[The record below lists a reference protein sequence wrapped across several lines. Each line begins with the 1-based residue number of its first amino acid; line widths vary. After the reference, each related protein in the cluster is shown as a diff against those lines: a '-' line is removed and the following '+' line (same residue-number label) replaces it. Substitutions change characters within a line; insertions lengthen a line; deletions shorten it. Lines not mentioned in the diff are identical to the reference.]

1 MTDKGKKQETRSK
14 SCLYLL
20 PERVSAK
27 QLAEALLSSE
37 GASYISSR
45 NIEIWTDFNCL
56 ELTLKSGILTLE
68 ELSAE
73 EMGEADEPLL
83 KKLGMVQIY
92 ACDYEESAEGEI
104 RQVMSA
110 LKTAFGGI
118 LASDTE
124 DFTPFLEVEE
134 L

>member
-1 MTDKGKKQETRSK
+1 MADKGKKQENRSK

-27 QLAEALLSSE
+27 QLAEVLPSAE
-37 GASYISSR
+37 GVNYITSR
-45 NIEIWTDFNCL
+45 DIEIWTDFNCL

-68 ELSAE
+68 ELSTE
-73 EMGEADEPLL
+73 ELGEADEPLL

-92 ACDYEESAEGEI
+92 ACDYEESAREEV
-104 RQVMSA
+104 RQIMSV

>member
-1 MTDKGKKQETRSK
+1 MADKGKKQENRSK

-20 PERVSAK
+20 PELVSAK
-27 QLAEALLSSE
+27 QLAEVLLSAE
-37 GASYISSR
+37 GVNYITSR
-45 NIEIWTDFNCL
+45 DIEIWTDFNCL

-73 EMGEADEPLL
+73 EMSKDDTSLL

-92 ACDYEESAEGEI
+92 ACDYEESTGEDV
-104 RQVMSA
+104 RRVMSV
-110 LKTAFGGI
+110 LKADFGGI

-124 DFTPFLEVEE
+124 DFTPFLEAEE

>member
-1 MTDKGKKQETRSK
+1 MADKGKKEEKRSK

-27 QLAEALLSSE
+27 QLAEVLPSSE
-37 GASYISSR
+37 GTNYITGR
-45 NIEIWTDFNCL
+45 DIEIWTDFNCL
-56 ELTLKSGILTLE
+56 ELTLKNGILMLE
-68 ELSAE
+68 ELSPE
-73 EMGEADEPLL
+73 EMGEDDASLL

-92 ACDYEESAEGEI
+92 ACDYEESAGGEV
-104 RQVMSA
+104 RQVMST

-118 LASDTE
+118 LASDTD
-124 DFTPFLEVEE
+124 DFTPFLEAEE

>member
-1 MTDKGKKQETRSK
+1 MADKGKKQENQSK
-14 SCLYLL
+14 SFLYLL
-20 PERVSAK
+20 PERMSAK
-27 QLAEALLSSE
+27 QLSEVLPSSE
-37 GASYISSR
+37 GINYITGR
-45 NIEIWTDFNCL
+45 DIEIWTDFNCL

-73 EMGEADEPLL
+73 EMGEDDASLL

-92 ACDYEESAEGEI
+92 ACDYEGSAGGEV
-104 RQVMSA
+104 RLVMSA

-118 LASDTE
+118 LASDTD
-124 DFTPFLEVEE
+124 DFTPFLEAEE

>member
-1 MTDKGKKQETRSK
+1 MAEV
-14 SCLYLL
+14 L
-20 PERVSAK
+20 P
-27 QLAEALLSSE
+27 SE
-37 GASYISSR
+37 EGVNYITSR
-45 NIEIWTDFNCL
+45 DIEIWTDFNCL

-73 EMGEADEPLL
+73 EMSKDDASLL

-92 ACDYEESAEGEI
+92 ACDYEESTGEDV
-104 RQVMSA
+104 RRVMSV
-110 LKTAFGGI
+110 LKAAFGGI

-124 DFTPFLEVEE
+124 DFTPFLEAEE

>member
-1 MTDKGKKQETRSK
+1 MTDKGKKQENRSK

-27 QLAEALLSSE
+27 QLAEVLPSAE
-37 GASYISSR
+37 GVNYITSR